1 MKTMKNKMPII
12 FLLILISVIIF
23 CLVMFLVIYLSK
35 GEDEMLS
42 IGSVSENVILEKT
55 FEIANIENIEVTQEY
70 GDITF
75 EENSEDNIKVI
86 IYGKNTGN
94 ANANLNHNKL
104 EIDYKNRNN
113 FMFFNFGLRK
123 SEIKVYIPS
132 TYAKEINTKVDC
144 GNTKINSL
152 ENAILNA
159 KCNAGNVELEKI
171 KSANIKCDVGDV
183 RAEEIGHKCNI
194 ELDTG
199 NVKIEKLALKEDSKI
214 KIDLG
219 DVKIAETNDIYVE
232 ANTDLGDTK
241 INKNNRTS
249 NVALKINVDCGNI
262 KVEN

>member
-1 MKTMKNKMPII
+1 MKNKIPII

-55 FEIANIENIEVTQEY
+55 FEISNIENIEITQEY

-75 EENSEDNIKVI
+75 EENAEDNIKVI

-104 EIDYKNRNN
+104 EIDYKDRNR
-113 FMFFNFGLRK
+113 FIFFNFGLRK

-152 ENAILNA
+152 ENAVLNA
-159 KCNAGNVELEKI
+159 RCNAGNVEFEKI
-171 KSANIKCDVGDV
+171 KSANIKCDIGNIE
-183 RAEEIGHKCNI
+183 AEEIGNKCNI

-199 NVKIEKLALKEDSKI
+199 NVKIEKLDLKEDSKI

-219 DVKIAETNDIYVE
+219 DVKIMQTNDIYIE
-232 ANTDLGDTK
+232 AKTDLGDTK
-241 INKNNRTS
+241 INKNSRIS
-249 NVALKINVDCGNI
+249 NVMLKIHVDCGNI